1 MLTEDQITQFQ
12 EIYRKHFGKNVSKEE
27 AQDKGIKLVNLM
39 RVAYSPL
46 SKEKFEKLKRI
57 EKNNK

>member
-1 MLTEDQITQFQ
+1 MLTENQTTQFQ

-39 RVAYSPL
+39 RVVYSPL
-46 SKEKFEKLKRI
+46 SKEKFEELKRI
-57 EKNNK
+57 EKNKK